1 MCNNG
6 SMSEEAIREGER
18 TTLTSMASKGKL
30 IRERYRLTSEYL
42 YFDAGILSTKAEQIP
57 TWAFRDVDVRQ
68 SIKQRAMGV
77 GDVIVKCQHD
87 DYTGRKVVEVEGVKD
102 PKTVRDIMLQIGQKA
117 RLTYQQRSQTSYMN
131 VSGGSVPLTNVP
143 QANVVDKAEDPYER
157 IAKLKQ
163 LLDGGAITQ
172 DEFEAQKARLLG
184 SD

>member
-1 MCNNG
+1 
-6 SMSEEAIREGER
+6 
-18 TTLTSMASKGKL
+18 
-30 IRERYRLTSEYL
+30 
-42 YFDAGILSTKAEQIP
+42 
-57 TWAFRDVDVRQ
+57 
-68 SIKQRAMGV
+68 
-77 GDVIVKCQHD
+77 
-87 DYTGRKVVEVEGVKD
+87 
-102 PKTVRDIMLQIGQKA
+102 
-117 RLTYQQRSQTSYMN
+117 MN